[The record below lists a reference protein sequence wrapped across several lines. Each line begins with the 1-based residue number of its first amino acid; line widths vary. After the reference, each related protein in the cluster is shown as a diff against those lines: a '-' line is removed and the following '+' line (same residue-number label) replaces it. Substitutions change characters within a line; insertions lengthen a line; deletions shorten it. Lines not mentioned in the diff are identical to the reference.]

1 DVVPCLYTNA
11 KDDAFR
17 IFWLSERELV
27 VAACSGHA
35 FKFGPW
41 LGRFVADVLEGHEDL
56 ANWPEFQP

>member
-1 DVVPCLYTNA
+1 
-11 KDDAFR
+11 
-17 IFWLSERELV
+17 V

-41 LGRFVADVLEGHEDL
+41 LGRFVADVLQGHEDL